1 MSDMRKL
8 LKIMESVPP
17 VIATA
22 PQSKGFERDATV
34 VISPRVGG
42 GVGRF
47 MEYTTED
54 TALIDIKGVA
64 REFGKDDFSMPERDL
79 QNGNDWFHMSVKDG
93 TMGTSNDKPEFRP
106 GDMVK
111 IADVYGTVIGP
122 GFGTFIGY
130 GTTGEDCV
138 ILFDGKQIIVPVEN
152 VAAVLEQD
160 AKDNFDEMDNDGNL
174 SPMSFGSDNV
184 KIEQPQT
191 GMSREPAMD
200 QRDEFSKWMAA
211 VEEAMEVTDPVIM
224 DSSCQTNECGCGNW
238 DCPVCFPNEQM
249 PGMGQPQGAV
259 VIGGQDMGAMDAG
272 PEGCPTCGHE
282 HGADDMHGDL
292 EVVGDFALED
302 DIEDPDMVG
311 GDIEEEKNKFVE
323 KPRSGKGVKLGDIVQ
338 STKVVPTGGENSPM
352 TMGGDNLDEAD
363 PDMFDTTEPDY
374 DADPLAVRDA
384 YDQMSTIDPDEALN
398 MIDTILDFQRNGL
411 SNAQR
416 PYTEQELGNPNMSAN
431 QLRKIYSQV
440 TGSVGEA
447 SKPTKTKTDTIDL
460 DFGDDILGNQ
470 NPLANVDEPIG
481 FDDEP
486 DVPTGPAG
494 INSLNRSSS
503 ANTRAKVGAITPSD
517 TMRDLMNRI
526 NPDAG
531 AGEPDRP
538 EVPTDAVAIRT
549 ATDVPAVLSN
559 ALRAASVEN
568 PEWHSVNDLPGMG
581 NRNIR
586 GVGRNVFSAFTST
599 PQEEIL
605 TLANVNGQGPNT
617 DAEMRAVGG
626 WLKNYAEDMGPI
638 TVDFGTAIPGY
649 KPDVREFRANGIR
662 FHVVRDPAGQY
673 IYAYPEQDAR
683 SHGAAQGRLP
693 GQGGGMPPH
702 GQPPRLREMQ
712 PTLFEQIKF
721 DAEILEAFIEESSL
735 SKLIG
740 KQQGGQNLVRWLH
753 KKHKLGND
761 AELVPAPFSERIF
774 WKQFK
779 SNPDDFV
786 IVSAQNGV
794 AGIKPSEEYVKHM
807 QEKFAKKGKVYNPS
821 GDANLQYQAI
831 AFTDDG
837 KQIDPALLQAQP
849 KDSEKEKEKDDKF
862 ISRDPTVI
870 KARMGL
876 HTGKDMQNPDNIF
889 NLLAEQIG
897 ALRMVYVSGFENA
910 KDAEPGRGSVERDKM
925 KARADMKSQPVE
937 DEKVSMDKIF
947 RRVRPVLKKLGD
959 QAYSQILRMAQRYT
973 NGGNFEAAQKA
984 MENGKR
990 LKDFMVQLDSPN
1002 DISLNTSYG
1011 SPTMM
1016 FSRAIVKSLEQA
1028 SGAKSGTEEYKQWLD
1043 AAAKGNA
1050 TALQPV
1056 LDGLREVLATMG
1068 SLQTY

>member
-22 PQSKGFERDATV
+22 PQSKSFERDATV

-47 MEYTTED
+47 MEYTAED

-64 REFGKDDFSMPERDL
+64 KEFGKDDFSMPERDL
-79 QNGNDWFHMSVKDG
+79 QNGNDWFHMSVKDD

-111 IADVYGTVIGP
+111 VADVYGTVIGP

-152 VAAVLEQD
+152 VASVLEQD

-200 QRDEFSKWMAA
+200 HRDEFSKWMAA

-224 DSSCQTNECGCGNW
+224 DNAAPANQCGCGSW
-238 DCPVCFPNEQM
+238 DCPVCFPDDQM
-249 PGMGQPQGAV
+249 GGMGQPQGAV

-272 PEGCPTCGHE
+272 PEACPTCGHQHDDQE
-282 HGADDMHGDL
+282 MHGELELVGDTGSFSLKDDM
-292 EVVGDFALED
+292 
-302 DIEDPDMVG
+302 EDPDMVG
-311 GDIEEEKNKFVE
+311 MNVEEEENTFVE
-323 KPRSGKGVKLGDIVQ
+323 KPRSGKGVKLGNIVQ
-338 STKVVPTGGENSPM
+338 STKVVPTGGDNSPM
-352 TMGGDNLDEAD
+352 TMGGDNLGEG
-363 PDMFDTTEPDY
+363 PDDVDFDGPEELEMGSPLSRQDYHNEMEP
-374 DADPLAVRDA
+374 
-384 YDQMSTIDPDEALN
+384 IDPDEAMGL
-398 MIDTILDFQRNGL
+398 ISTIMDFQQSGL
-411 SNAQR
+411 SNAST
-416 PYTEQELGNPNMSAN
+416 PYDEAQLSAMNAN
-431 QLRKIYSQV
+431 QLRKIHSQV

-470 NPLANVDEPIG
+470 NPVANIDEPVG

-486 DVPTGPAG
+486 TGPSG
-494 INSLNRSSS
+494 MDSLNRSSS
-503 ANTRAKVGAITPSD
+503 ANTRSKTAGITPSD

-526 NPDAG
+526 SPDAG

-538 EVPTDAVAIRT
+538 EMPTDAVAIRT
-549 ATDVPAVLSN
+549 ATDVPAVLDS
-559 ALRAASVEN
+559 ALRAAGVEN

-599 PQEEIL
+599 PQEQIL
-605 TLANVNGQGPNT
+605 TLANVNGQGPST

-626 WLKNYAEDMGPI
+626 WLKNYAEDMGPV

-673 IYAYPEQDAR
+673 IYAYPDQDAR
-683 SHGAAQGRLP
+683 SHGAAQGQLP
-693 GQGGGMPPH
+693 GQGGGMPPQ
-702 GQPPRLREMQ
+702 GQQPRLREMQ

-721 DAEILEAFIEESSL
+721 DNEILEAFIEESSL

-740 KQQGGQNLVRWLH
+740 KFQGGQNLVRWLH

-807 QEKFAKKGKVYNPS
+807 QEKFAKKGKTYNPS

-831 AFTDDG
+831 AFTEDG
-837 KQIDPALLQAQP
+837 KQIDPSLLQAQP
-849 KDSEKEKEKDDKF
+849 KGDEKEKDDKF

-897 ALRMVYVSGFENA
+897 ALRMVYVSGFDNA
-910 KDAEPGRGSVERDKM
+910 KDAEPGKGSVERDKM
-925 KARADMKSQPVE
+925 KARADMKAPAVA
-937 DEKVSMDKIF
+937 DEKDSMGKIF
-947 RRVRPVLKKLGD
+947 KRVRPVLKKLGD
-959 QAYSQILRMAQRYT
+959 QAYSQVVRMAQRYT

-1002 DISLNTSYG
+1002 DISLNAGYG

-1016 FSRAIVKSLEQA
+1016 FTRAIIKSLEQA
-1028 SGAKSGTEEYKQWLD
+1028 SGSKSGSDEYKQWLD

-1068 SLQTY
+1068 SLQAY

>member
-47 MEYTTED
+47 MEFTTED

-64 REFGKDDFSMPERDL
+64 KEFGKDDFSMPERDL

-211 VEEAMEVTDPVIM
+211 VEEAMEVTDPAIM
-224 DSSCQTNECGCGNW
+224 DSACQMNECGCGSW
-238 DCPVCFPNEQM
+238 DCPVCFPDEQM

-259 VIGGQDMGAMDAG
+259 VIGGQDIGAMDAG
-272 PEGCPTCGHE
+272 PEVCPTCGHQ
-282 HGADDMHGDL
+282 HDDQEMHGDL
-292 EVVGDFALED
+292 EVIGDTGDFALED

-311 GDIEEEKNKFVE
+311 ADIEEEKNKFVE
-323 KPRSGKGVKLGDIVQ
+323 KSRSGKGVKLGDIVQ
-338 STKVVPTGGENSPM
+338 STKVVPTDGHDSPLS
-352 TMGGDNLDEAD
+352 MGGDNLDEAD
-363 PDMFDTTEPDY
+363 PDMFDTSEPDY
-374 DADPLAVRDA
+374 DADPLAVKA
-384 YDQMSTIDPDEALN
+384 YHDDMEPIDPDEAMGL
-398 MIDTILDFQRNGL
+398 ISTIMDFQQNGL
-411 SNAQR
+411 SNAST
-416 PYTEQELGNPNMSAN
+416 PYDEAQLSAMN
-431 QLRKIYSQV
+431 AGQLRKVHSQV

-447 SKPTKTKTDTIDL
+447 SKPTKTRQDIDF
-460 DFGDDILGNQ
+460 DFGDDILGNK
-470 NPLANVDEPIG
+470 NPVANVDEPVG
-481 FDDEP
+481 FDEP
-486 DVPTGPAG
+486 DVPAGPSG
-494 INSLNRSSS
+494 MDSLNRSSS
-503 ANTRAKVGAITPSD
+503 ANTRAKTGAITPSD

-526 NPDAG
+526 SPDAG

-538 EVPTDAVAIRT
+538 EMPTDAVAIRT
-549 ATDVPAVLSN
+549 ATDVPAVLNN
-559 ALRAASVEN
+559 ALRAAGVEN

-673 IYAYPEQDAR
+673 IYAYPDQDAR

-721 DAEILEAFIEESSL
+721 DEEILEAFIEESSL

-740 KQQGGQNLVRWLH
+740 KFQGGQNLVRWLH
-753 KKHKLGND
+753 KKHKLGNE

-807 QEKFAKKGKVYNPS
+807 QEKFAKKGKTYNPS

-837 KQIDPALLQAQP
+837 QQIDPALLQAQP
-849 KDSEKEKEKDDKF
+849 KDGEKDKEKDDKF

-910 KDAEPGRGSVERDKM
+910 KDAEPGKGSVERDKM
-925 KARADMKSQPVE
+925 AKRAAMKAPSVS
-937 DEKVSMDKIF
+937 DEKESMERIF
-947 RRVRPVLKKLGD
+947 KRVRPVLKKLGD
-959 QAYSQILRMAQRYT
+959 QAYSQIVRMAQRYT

-1002 DISLNTSYG
+1002 DIKLNTGYG

-1068 SLQTY
+1068 SIQAY